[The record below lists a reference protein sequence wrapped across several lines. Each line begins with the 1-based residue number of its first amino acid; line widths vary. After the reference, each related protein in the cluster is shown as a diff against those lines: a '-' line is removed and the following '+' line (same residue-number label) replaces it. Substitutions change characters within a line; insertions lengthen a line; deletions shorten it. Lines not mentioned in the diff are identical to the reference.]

1 MPAATNPAATAGHI
15 AASRGFLA
23 SGLGIALFS
32 SAVFGLSGSFAKA
45 LLETGWT
52 PGAAVTARLT
62 GAALILAIPA
72 IPALRGRWHQLRD
85 NWVTI
90 VLFGLIGVAACQLF
104 YFNAVARLSVGVALL
119 LEYLAPVIIVL
130 WLWAASRKRPR
141 ALTFGGTLLSLAGLV
156 LVLDL
161 TGAVKIDVV
170 GVFWGI
176 AAAVCLA
183 MYFFITAKENDS
195 LPPIVLAS
203 GGLMVGAAVMWLAA
217 ATGLL
222 PMAFSTADTKLG
234 PWITPWWVS
243 LGGLVVLA
251 TVLAYVSGIMAARA
265 LGSKVASFV
274 SLTEVL
280 FAVVWAWLLLGEL
293 PGAIQLLGG
302 ALIVGGVIL
311 VRLDELRSP
320 ARPPPRWW
328 TTEHPGGRR
337 PHRWSTRTTSNP
349 SPDSRSAS
357 NRADRCV
364 KRPRAR
370 TLCCVRARRG
380 NAAVA
385 SVKRRPARWRSAWPS
400 GWLPSA
406 PGDLGQLRRVVAGPF
421 AAEVLRVR
429 ALPLRGVS
437 AAVSGWSSA
446 ARSPKHRTAASC
458 QES

>member
-1 MPAATNPAATAGHI
+1 MPAVHNPAKSRRPSAVG
-15 AASRGFLA
+15 RGFLA
-23 SGLGIALFS
+23 PGLGIALFS
-32 SAVFGLSGSFAKA
+32 SAVFGISGSFAKA
-45 LLETGWT
+45 LLETGWS

-62 GAALILAIPA
+62 GAALILAVPA

-161 TGAVKIDVV
+161 TGAVKIDVI

-203 GGLMVGAAVMWLAA
+203 GGLMVGAAVMWLAGA
-217 ATGLL
+217 VGLL
-222 PMAFSTADTKLG
+222 PMAFSTADTRLG
-234 PWITPWWVS
+234 PWVTPWWVS
-243 LGGLVVLA
+243 VGGLVVLA

-274 SLTEVL
+274 ALTEVL

-302 ALIVGGVIL
+302 VLIVGGVIL
-311 VRLDELRSP
+311 VRLDELRAP
-320 ARPPPRWW
+320 ARTSG
-328 TTEHPGGRR
+328 TTAAGAAPAGG
-337 PHRWSTRTTSNP
+337 
-349 SPDSRSAS
+349 
-357 NRADRCV
+357 
-364 KRPRAR
+364 
-370 TLCCVRARRG
+370 
-380 NAAVA
+380 
-385 SVKRRPARWRSAWPS
+385 
-400 GWLPSA
+400 
-406 PGDLGQLRRVVAGPF
+406 
-421 AAEVLRVR
+421 
-429 ALPLRGVS
+429 S
-437 AAVSGWSSA
+437 AAAIKVA
-446 ARSPKHRTAASC
+446 PLLQANDVDRVP
-458 QES
+458 

>member
-1 MPAATNPAATAGHI
+1 MPAAKNPNPTPELPTRRT
-15 AASRGFLA
+15 SFLA

-32 SAVFGLSGSFAKA
+32 SAVFGLSGSFAKS
-45 LLETGWT
+45 LLETGWS

-62 GAALILAIPA
+62 GAALILAVPA
-72 IPALRGRWHQLRD
+72 GYALKGRWHQLLD
-85 NWVTI
+85 NWLTI

-130 WLWAASRKRPR
+130 WLWAASRRRPT
-141 ALTFGGTLLSLAGLV
+141 ALTAGGTLLSLAGLV

-161 TGAVKIDVV
+161 TGAVKVDLV
-170 GVFWGI
+170 GVLWGM

-183 MYFFITAKENDS
+183 IYFFITAKENDA

-234 PWITPWWVS
+234 SWITPWWVS
-243 LGGLVVLA
+243 LAGLVVLA

-302 ALIVGGVIL
+302 VLIVGGVIL
-311 VRLDELRSP
+311 VRLDELRR
-320 ARPPPRWW
+320 AAAG
-328 TTEHPGGRR
+328 TGG
-337 PHRWSTRTTSNP
+337 
-349 SPDSRSAS
+349 
-357 NRADRCV
+357 
-364 KRPRAR
+364 
-370 TLCCVRARRG
+370 G
-380 NAAVA
+380 AA
-385 SVKRRPARWRSAWPS
+385 P
-400 GWLPSA
+400 
-406 PGDLGQLRRVVAGPF
+406 Q
-421 AAEVLRVR
+421 
-429 ALPLRGVS
+429 
-437 AAVSGWSSA
+437 
-446 ARSPKHRTAASC
+446 AASPL
-458 QES
+458 EHANDVEPVP

>member
-1 MPAATNPAATAGHI
+1 MSAARRASGRLPAARR
-15 AASRGFLA
+15 SFLA

-45 LLETGWT
+45 LLEAGWS

-62 GAALILAIPA
+62 GAALILAVPV

-90 VLFGLIGVAACQLF
+90 GLFGLIGVAACQLF

-141 ALTFGGTLLSLAGLV
+141 LLTFGGTLLSLAGLV

-161 TGAVKIDVV
+161 TGAVKIDIV
-170 GVFWGI
+170 GVLWGM

-183 MYFFITAKENDS
+183 IYFFITAKENDT

-203 GGLMVGAAVMWLAA
+203 GGLFVGAAVMWLAA

-222 PMAFSTADTKLG
+222 PMAFSATDTRLG
-234 PWITPWWVS
+234 PWITPWWVP
-243 LGGLVVLA
+243 LAGLVVLA

-302 ALIVGGVIL
+302 VLIVGGVVL
-311 VRLDELRSP
+311 VRLDELRGP
-320 ARPPPRWW
+320 AA
-328 TTEHPGGRR
+328 GGAAGGEEQRGR
-337 PHRWSTRTTSNP
+337 EL
-349 SPDSRSAS
+349 
-357 NRADRCV
+357 
-364 KRPRAR
+364 PRA
-370 TLCCVRARRG
+370 
-380 NAAVA
+380 A
-385 SVKRRPARWRSAWPS
+385 S
-400 GWLPSA
+400 
-406 PGDLGQLRRVVAGPF
+406 
-421 AAEVLRVR
+421 
-429 ALPLRGVS
+429 PLEHANDVEP
-437 AAVSGWSSA
+437 V
-446 ARSPKHRTAASC
+446 P
-458 QES
+458 